1 MNLLRGSFTF
11 GVTVGAEVV
20 ARHRRDER
28 ARLPTMRGYGMGE
41 EQPADQSE
49 GVPIYQE
56 IASELCDPAETD
68 WSFPPTP
75 SFVSDLVAE
84 LEAAAEAEES
94 EETTAAAS

>member
-1 MNLLRGSFTF
+1 
-11 GVTVGAEVV
+11 
-20 ARHRRDER
+20 
-28 ARLPTMRGYGMGE
+28 MGE

-75 SFVSDLVAE
+75 SFASDLVAE
-84 LEAAAEAEES
+84 VEAAAEDD